1 MRLFVPHYSNHKTQN
16 MSIELCPL
24 SIEDIQSELEEIRMT
39 AVKNCTQNLFE
50 KALSCIDLTTLNSTD
65 TVRSVAAFTEKVNEF
80 PAAFSGISNVAAICV
95 YPNMA
100 QTVKNALRVPNLKI
114 AAVAGGFPSSM
125 TFTDIKIEEARLA
138 VAAGANEI
146 DIVLSL
152 WSFLDGDYESCIREI
167 AAIKNTIGEAHLKV
181 ILETGVLS
189 TDQIWQASLL
199 AMDAGADFI
208 KTSTG
213 KLPQAASPEA
223 AYIMC
228 LAIKQYY
235 EETGQKTGFKP
246 AGGIVTPE
254 DAILYLTIVQEIL
267 GNDWLTPKLF
277 RIGAS
282 RLANNLLEK
291 ITGRTV
297 KHF

>member
-1 MRLFVPHYSNHKTQN
+1 MTYET
-16 MSIELCPL
+16 CPL
-24 SIEDIQSELEEIRMT
+24 SILDIMSELEEIREI
-39 AVKNCTQNLFE
+39 AVKNRTAKMFE

-65 TVRSVAAFTEKVNEF
+65 TIRSVTEFTEKVNSF
-80 PAAFSGISNVAAICV
+80 SAAFPEISNVAAICIF
-95 YPNMA
+95 PNMA
-100 QTVKNALRVPNLKI
+100 ETVRKTLNVPNVQI

-125 TFTDIKIEEARLA
+125 TFSSVKIEEAKLA

-146 DIVLSL
+146 DIVMPL
-152 WSFLDGDYESCIREI
+152 WAFLAGDFETCVNEI
-167 AAIKNTIGEAHLKV
+167 SAIKIAIGNAHLKV
-181 ILETGVLS
+181 ILETGVL
-189 TDQIWQASLL
+189 TVDQIWQASIL
-199 AMDAGADFI
+199 AIEAGADFI

-223 AYIMC
+223 AFVMC
-228 LAIKQYY
+228 LAIKQHF
-235 EETGQKTGFKP
+235 EETGKKIGFKP

-254 DAILYLTIVQEIL
+254 DAVLYLTIVQEIL
-267 GNDWLTPKLF
+267 GNEWLIPGLF

-291 ITGRTV
+291 ITGTAA

>member
-1 MRLFVPHYSNHKTQN
+1 MES
-16 MSIELCPL
+16 CPL
-24 SIEDIQSELEEIRMT
+24 SLADIQSELAEIREIAARNNT
-39 AVKNCTQNLFE
+39 KEFYE
-50 KALSCIDLTTLNSTD
+50 KALSCIDLTTLNPTD
-65 TVRSVAAFTEKVNEF
+65 TVSLVATFTEKVNSF
-80 PAAFSGISNVAAICV
+80 PATFSGIRNVAAICV

-100 QTVKNALRVPNLKI
+100 ATVKNVLNVPEVKV

-125 TFTDIKIEEARLA
+125 TFTNLKLEEARLA

-146 DIVLSL
+146 DIVLPL
-152 WSFLDGDYESCIREI
+152 WAFLEGHFETCTNEI
-167 AAIKNTIGEAHLKV
+167 SAIKKAIGEAHLKV
-181 ILETGVLS
+181 ILETGVLNV
-189 TDQIWQASLL
+189 DQIWQASLL
-199 AMDAGADFI
+199 AIEAGADFI

-223 AYIMC
+223 AFVMC
-228 LAIKQYY
+228 LAIKQHF
-235 EETGQKTGFKP
+235 EETEQKIGFKP

-267 GNDWLTPKLF
+267 GDEWLSPELF

-291 ITGRTV
+291 ITGTAV

>member
-1 MRLFVPHYSNHKTQN
+1 
-16 MSIELCPL
+16 MSIETCPL
-24 SIEDIQSELEEIRMT
+24 SLEDIQSELEAIREI
-39 AVKNCTQNLFE
+39 AAKNNSREMLE

-65 TVRSVAAFTEKVNEF
+65 TISSVAAFTEKVNQF
-80 PAAFSGISNVAAICV
+80 PEAFPQLKNVAAICV

-100 QTVKNALRVPNLKI
+100 HTVKSTLKATNVNI

-125 TFTDIKIEEARLA
+125 TFTKVKIEEAQLA
-138 VAAGANEI
+138 VVAGANEI
-146 DIVLSL
+146 DIVLPL
-152 WSFLDGDYESCIREI
+152 WAFLEGHYETCSNEI
-167 AAIKNTIGEAHLKV
+167 SGIKKAIGNAHLKV
-181 ILETGVLS
+181 ILETGMLNV
-189 TDQIWQASLL
+189 DQIWQASML
-199 AMDAGADFI
+199 AIGAGADFI

-223 AYIMC
+223 AFVMC
-228 LAIKQYY
+228 LAIKQHF
-235 EETGQKTGFKP
+235 EETGKKIGFKP

-267 GNDWLTPKLF
+267 GNEWLTPELF

-291 ITGRTV
+291 ITGNPA

>member
-1 MRLFVPHYSNHKTQN
+1 
-16 MSIELCPL
+16 MSIETCPL
-24 SIEDIQSELEEIRMT
+24 SLEDIQSELEAIREI
-39 AVKNCTQNLFE
+39 AAKNNSKKMLE

-65 TVRSVAAFTEKVNEF
+65 TYQSVGVFTEKVNSFGNAF
-80 PAAFSGISNVAAICV
+80 PGVANVAAICV

-100 QTVKNALRVPNLKI
+100 ETVKATLKVAGVHI

-125 TFTDIKIEEARLA
+125 TFTNLKIEEARMA
-138 VAAGANEI
+138 VAAGADEI
-146 DIVLSL
+146 DIVVPL
-152 WSFLDGDYESCIREI
+152 WAFLANDFETCANEI
-167 AAIKNTIGEAHLKV
+167 SAIKKAIGNAHLKV
-181 ILETGVLS
+181 ILESGVLNV
-189 TDQIWQASLL
+189 DQIWQASILSIE
-199 AMDAGADFI
+199 AGADFI

-213 KLPQAASPEA
+213 KLPQAATPEA
-223 AYIMC
+223 AFVMC
-228 LAIKQYY
+228 LAIKQHF
-235 EETGQKTGFKP
+235 EETGKKIGFKP

-267 GNDWLTPKLF
+267 GDEWLTPELF

-291 ITGRTV
+291 ITGQPA

>member
-1 MRLFVPHYSNHKTQN
+1 M
-16 MSIELCPL
+16 EACPL
-24 SIEDIQSELEEIRMT
+24 SLADIQSELAEIREIAT
-39 AVKNCTQNLFE
+39 KNNTREMFE

-65 TVRSVAAFTEKVNEF
+65 TVSSVAAFTKKVNSF

-100 QTVKNALRVPNLKI
+100 ATVKNVLTVPEVKI

-125 TFTDIKIEEARLA
+125 TFAKLKIEEAQLA
-138 VAAGANEI
+138 VEAGANEI
-146 DIVLSL
+146 DIVVPL
-152 WSFLDGDYESCIREI
+152 WAFLAGDFETCIHEI
-167 AAIKNTIGEAHLKV
+167 SAIKKAIGTAHLKV
-181 ILETGVLS
+181 ILETGVLNV
-189 TDQIWQASLL
+189 DQIWQASMM
-199 AMDAGADFI
+199 AIEAGADFI

-223 AYIMC
+223 AFVMC
-228 LAIKQYY
+228 LAIKQHF
-235 EETGQKTGFKP
+235 EETDQKIGFKP

-254 DAILYLTIVQEIL
+254 DAMLYLTIVQELL
-267 GNDWLTPKLF
+267 GDEWLTPDLF

-282 RLANNLLEK
+282 RLANNLIEK
-291 ITGRTV
+291 ITGSEV

>member
-1 MRLFVPHYSNHKTQN
+1 
-16 MSIELCPL
+16 MSIENCPL
-24 SIEDIQSELEEIRMT
+24 SIEDVQAELEAIREL
-39 AVKNCTQNLFE
+39 AEKNYTKKMFE
-50 KALSCIDLTTLNSTD
+50 KALSCIDLTTLNPTD
-65 TVRSVAAFTEKVNEF
+65 TFDSVAAFTEKVNQF
-80 PAAFSGISNVAAICV
+80 PQAYPGISNVAAICV

-100 QTVKNALRVPNLKI
+100 KAVKETLKVPNVNI

-125 TFTDIKIEEARLA
+125 TFTTVKIEEARLA

-146 DIVLSL
+146 DIVVPL
-152 WSFLDGDYESCIREI
+152 WAFLAGDFETVSNEI
-167 AAIKNTIGEAHLKV
+167 SATKNAIGDAHLKV
-181 ILETGVLS
+181 ILESGVLNV
-189 TDQIWQASLL
+189 DQIWKSSIL
-199 AMDAGADFI
+199 AIEAGADFI

-223 AYIMC
+223 AFVMC
-228 LAIKQYY
+228 LAIKQHY
-235 EETGQKTGFKP
+235 EETEQKIGFKP

-267 GNDWLTPKLF
+267 GDQWLTPELF

-291 ITGRTV
+291 ITGNNT

>member
-1 MRLFVPHYSNHKTQN
+1 
-16 MSIELCPL
+16 MSIENCPL
-24 SIEDIQSELEEIRMT
+24 SIEDVKSELEEIRLT
-39 AVKNCTQNLFE
+39 AAKNSTKKMFE
-50 KALSCIDLTTLNSTD
+50 IALSCIDLTTLNSTD
-65 TVRSVAAFTEKVNEF
+65 TISSVTAFTEKVNSFQETF
-80 PAAFSGISNVAAICV
+80 PGLSNVAAICV

-100 QTVKNALRVPNLKI
+100 HTVKCTLKVPDVKI

-125 TFTDIKIEEARLA
+125 TFPKIKIEEANLA
-138 VAAGANEI
+138 VVAGANEI
-146 DIVLSL
+146 DIVLPL
-152 WSFLDGDYESCIREI
+152 WAFLEGHLETCKKEISDLKKVIGD
-167 AAIKNTIGEAHLKV
+167 AHLKV
-181 ILETGVLS
+181 ILETGVLNV
-189 TDQIWQASLL
+189 DQIWQASIL
-199 AMDAGADFI
+199 AIEAGADFI

-223 AYIMC
+223 AFVMC
-228 LAIKQYY
+228 LAIKQHF
-235 EETGQKTGFKP
+235 EETGKKVGFKP

-267 GNDWLTPKLF
+267 GEDWLTPELF

-291 ITGRTV
+291 ITGAPA

>member
-1 MRLFVPHYSNHKTQN
+1 
-16 MSIELCPL
+16 MSIENCPL
-24 SIEDIQSELEEIRMT
+24 SLEDVQAELEAIRES
-39 AVKNCTQNLFE
+39 AEKNLNKKMFE

-65 TVRSVAAFTEKVNEF
+65 TLASVAAFTQKVNDF
-80 PAAFSGISNVAAICV
+80 PKNCPGVSNVGAICV

-100 QTVKNALRVPNLKI
+100 KAVKETLKVSGVKI
-114 AAVAGGFPSSM
+114 AAVSGGFPSSM
-125 TFTDIKIEEARLA
+125 TFTELKIEEARLA

-146 DIVLSL
+146 DIVVPL
-152 WSFLDGDYESCIREI
+152 WAFLAGDFETVSAEI
-167 AAIKNTIGEAHLKV
+167 SATKKAIGDAHLKV
-181 ILETGVLS
+181 ILESGVL
-189 TDQIWQASLL
+189 TVDQIWQSSML
-199 AMDAGADFI
+199 AIEAGADFI

-213 KLPQAASPEA
+213 KLPQAATPEA
-223 AYIMC
+223 AFVMC
-228 LAIKQYY
+228 LAIKQHF
-235 EETGQKTGFKP
+235 EETGKKIGFKP

-267 GNDWLTPKLF
+267 GDEWVNPELF

-291 ITGRTV
+291 ITGSSA

>member
-1 MRLFVPHYSNHKTQN
+1 MTYES
-16 MSIELCPL
+16 CPL
-24 SIEDIQSELEEIRMT
+24 SILDIMSELEEIREI
-39 AVKNCTQNLFE
+39 AVKNRTAKMFE
-50 KALSCIDLTTLNSTD
+50 TALSCIDLTTLNSTD
-65 TVRSVAAFTEKVNEF
+65 TIRSVTEFTEKVNSF
-80 PAAFSGISNVAAICV
+80 SAAFPEISNVAAICV

-100 QTVKNALRVPNLKI
+100 ETVRKTLNVPNVQI

-125 TFTDIKIEEARLA
+125 TFSSVKVEEAKLA

-146 DIVLSL
+146 DIVMPQ
-152 WSFLDGDYESCIREI
+152 WAFLAGDFETCVNEI
-167 AAIKNTIGEAHLKV
+167 SAIKKAIGDAHLKV
-181 ILETGVLS
+181 ILETGVL
-189 TDQIWQASLL
+189 TVDQIWQASIL
-199 AMDAGADFI
+199 AIESGADFI

-223 AYIMC
+223 AFVMC
-228 LAIKQYY
+228 LAIKQHF
-235 EETGQKTGFKP
+235 EETGKKIGFKP

-254 DAILYLTIVQEIL
+254 DAVLYLTIVQEIL
-267 GNDWLTPKLF
+267 GNEWLIPGLF

-291 ITGRTV
+291 ITGTAA